1 MLRHGAIRIALVLLP
16 LAVST
21 SRLHAHTVSTP
32 AAATQEINRC
42 LTIVRV
48 AASRRTAPAQRARTP
63 KPSPRS
69 RVVATT
75 DYRIPAG
82 TPLTIRLR
90 TPLDSASG
98 QVGEAVRA
106 TLTST
111 FAQEGAELIPAGS
124 VLHGKITDAVAASK
138 ENPLGR
144 IALQFH
150 VIEHLETHSL
160 ATIATRA
167 LEFEAPPLRPGVKRS
182 DVQVAAGENVVITL
196 ARPLVVHIP
205 RK

>member
-69 RVVATT
+69 RVIGTT

-90 TPLDSASG
+90 TPLDSSSG
-98 QVGEAVRA
+98 QAGDSVRA
-106 TLTST
+106 TLTDPV
-111 FAQEGAELIPAGS
+111 AQEGAELVPAGS
-124 VLHGKITDAVAASK
+124 VLHGRITEAVAAAK

-144 IALQFH
+144 IAPQFH

-160 ATIATRA
+160 ATIAARP
-167 LEFEAPPLRPGVKRS
+167 LEFDAPPLRPRVKRS
-182 DVQVAAGENVVITL
+182 DVQVAPGENAVITL
-196 ARPLVVHIP
+196 ARPLVVHSP
-205 RK
+205 RR